1 MHDFNNYVK
10 MPSEILIFTG
20 IYKLF
25 LNIRLKNQN
34 RMINNL
40 ITILI

>member
-1 MHDFNNYVK
+1 MHDFNNLVK

-25 LNIRLKNQN
+25 INIRLKNQN